1 MKTIILSL
9 AIATSSYTHSTT
21 HQLTSAQVYA
31 QIEAI
36 NNAAAQ
42 EALSTGYAHPWVT
55 PPEMFEAT
63 TPVSQETYIEQPLN
77 PILSCSNPY
86 APWPNRPGINCLDN

>member
-21 HQLTSAQVYA
+21 HQLTNAQVYA

-42 EALSTGYAHPWVT
+42 EALSTGYAHQDVPMQKILQST
-55 PPEMFEAT
+55 DTA
-63 TPVSQETYIEQPLN
+63 PVII
-77 PILSCSNPY
+77 PIKEKIVMDSGCSSWNEDY
-86 APWPNRPGINCLDN
+86 WCINASNQ